1 LGEYRKLANAKSCE
15 TKSDSGRANSI
26 ENAPQGMNSS
36 SSRTGYFKKSGSY
49 LCQAQKGKR
58 FEFMKN
64 HVKEFKIVEMA
75 SVLEVSVSGDYSYCQ
90 RGPSQRVLED
100 RRLLPLIQ

>member
-1 LGEYRKLANAKSCE
+1 
-15 TKSDSGRANSI
+15 
-26 ENAPQGMNSS
+26 MNSS

-64 HVKEFKIVEMA
+64 HVKEFKIVETA
-75 SVLEVSVSGDYSYCQ
+75 SVLEVSVSSDYSYCQ
-90 RGPSQRVLED
+90 RGSSQGVIKARHHL
-100 RRLLPLIQ
+100 